1 MKLTK
6 YSADHTIYM
15 PLAWLGLALS
25 NRRNRVPLQNN
36 DQVENIPQ
44 FSIMKCK
51 VSTTLN
57 RTDTSTH
64 THTHACT
71 NFNILYHRHHH
82 DEILQMLLFLLLL
95 LVLVLLRCQWVIFER
110 RSAIIIA
117 TITATNKQNKNNTL
131 WGNKSTCRWRRDA
144 TLREFQNNWN
154 IKYPQSD

>member
-1 MKLTK
+1 MQTTQ
-6 YSADHTIYM
+6 SICHW
-15 PLAWLGLALS
+15 PGVAWLCLALS

-64 THTHACT
+64 KHACT

-82 DEILQMLLFLLLL
+82 DEILQMLLSLLLCCYWCWCCCC
-95 LVLVLLRCQWVIFER
+95 CQWVIFER

-117 TITATNKQNKNNTL
+117 AITATNKQNKNNTL